1 MPRAEAVLVRESR
14 PPDGETQGASDQGRA
29 LERESSES
37 VPVRT
42 NWRLRLGTLVVLAT
56 ALTASV
62 PTVGDLGL
70 TWDEP
75 AYRYSQVISVQWW
88 EQLGRARSWSDVQEL
103 LDPQALLYYWPYG
116 RFGINFHNPLA
127 GQLNLAAHAVF
138 GHWMK
143 DIPARRMA
151 SVIEFALTITIGFHF
166 LARRYGGWVGLVMAG
181 SLLLMPRLY
190 GEAHL
195 MDTDTPGLLLWA
207 ATALAFWKGLHEPD
221 ARRWRVAVGILL
233 GLAFVQKMGAV
244 VVLGPLLIWLTV
256 GYLPPTLGR
265 KGGRSDWID
274 GVLTTGAMLIPLGLA
289 FQQIQML
296 QQRLLPPHR
305 ADLFNHRATSDWPGA
320 ILAVPL
326 VIWLI
331 RRLLGWWLPR
341 HRVWGVERPALET
354 WTAILAFAPVVGWL
368 GNPAWWRDTL
378 PRLTHY
384 YTLSFDRQGVLPP
397 IQIIY
402 FGQIYEY
409 SLPWHNGWVLLGIT
423 VPSAILFAGAIGLF
437 WAIGQVRRDRLPFY
451 FLIHFLTLPLIRML
465 PTPAHDGVRLF
476 LPTFF
481 FLAAFSGW
489 GAIWLA
495 DTLAKR
501 VRVRATWTRLAVT
514 GVVLGS
520 AAVALVRIHP
530 YELSYYNEL
539 IGGPRGAWERG
550 FELTYWYDAFNPK
563 VIADLNDMLPRGAE
577 VDYLNDKTDTS
588 VMVFQEL
595 QCLGAL
601 RGDIHLGRN
610 QADKAKLPFVW
621 LLAQDSKSTAFTR
634 LLYALQPWYGSKPAQ
649 LDGAPVAIVANPVA
663 VARAWALQLLL
674 DAADRSRDDPPAAP
688 AWVQLHAPWLARF
701 WGDGLKKPRKLTLNQ
716 TILDWSRSDPEGLLA
731 VAKWIAAGRDP
742 AADPNAKRLMDQI
755 VIINPSILEWSR
767 SDPEGLLAAAR
778 WITSGRNP
786 VDDPNAKRLMDQIV
800 KTGDRNIL
808 ASIMRKDLFDQL
820 MGEHAQALVEAV
832 QILNAH
838 HDEVVKVMSRFNYT
852 DSRSLG
858 G

>member
-1 MPRAEAVLVRESR
+1 MSKAEAVLVGEAR
-14 PPDGETQGASDQGRA
+14 PHHGETQGAHDESRVE
-29 LERESSES
+29 ERRSSEL
-37 VPVRT
+37 VRVGS
-42 NWRLRLGTLVVLAT
+42 NWGLRLGTLVVLT
-56 ALTASV
+56 VALTALV

-103 LDPQALLYYWPYG
+103 LDPQTLLYYWPYG

-195 MDTDTPGLLLWA
+195 MDTDTPGLLLWS

-233 GLAFVQKMGAV
+233 GLAFVEKMGAV
-244 VVLGPLLIWLTV
+244 VVLAPLLLWLIV
-256 GYLPPTLGR
+256 GYLPRSLVR

-274 GVLTTGAMLIPLGLA
+274 GVLTTGAMLVPLGLA

-296 QQRLLPPHR
+296 QRRLLPPNK
-305 ADLFNHRATSDWPGA
+305 ADLFNLRATSDWPGS
-320 ILAVPL
+320 ILAIPL
-326 VIWLI
+326 VVWLI
-331 RRLLGWWLPR
+331 RRLLGWWFPK
-341 HRVWGVERPALET
+341 HRVWGIERPALET

-368 GNPAWWRDTL
+368 GNPAWWRETL
-378 PRLTHY
+378 PRLAHY
-384 YTLSFDRQGVLPP
+384 YTLSFDREHTLPT

-402 FGQIYEY
+402 FGQVYEY

-423 VPSAILFAGAIGLF
+423 VPAAILFAGVIGLF
-437 WAIGQVRRDRLPFY
+437 WAIGQIRRDRLPFY

-495 DTLAKR
+495 DTLARR
-501 VRVRATWTRLAVT
+501 VRLPAKWTRLAMT

-520 AAVALVRIHP
+520 STVALVRIHP

-550 FELTYWYDAFNPK
+550 FELTYWYDAFNDK
-563 VIADLNDMLPRGAE
+563 VITDLNRKFPDQPY
-577 VDYLNDKTDTS
+577 VDYLNPKTDTS

-595 QCLGAL
+595 QTLGAL

-610 QADKAKLPFVW
+610 QREKTKLPYVW
-621 LLAQDSKSTAFTR
+621 LLAQDSKSSAFTR
-634 LLYALQPWYGSKPAQ
+634 LLFAMRPWYASEPRQ
-649 LDGAPVAIVANPVA
+649 VDGARVATVADPVA

-674 DAADRSRDDPPAAP
+674 DAPDRSGDDPPAAP
-688 AWVQLHAPWLARF
+688 AWVQNHTPWLARF
-701 WGDGLKKPRKLTLNQ
+701 WGDGLKKSRKLTLNQ
-716 TILDWSRSDPEGLLA
+716 T
-731 VAKWIAAGRDP
+731 
-742 AADPNAKRLMDQI
+742 
-755 VIINPSILEWSR
+755 ILEWSR
-767 SDPEGLLAAAR
+767 SDPEGLLAAAK
-778 WITSGRNP
+778 WIAAGRRP
-786 VDDPNAKRLMDQIV
+786 AQDKNAQRLMDQILM
-800 KTGDRNIL
+800 TADSNPQNYLI
-808 ASIMRKDLFDQL
+808 RKDLTDQL

-838 HDEVVKVMSRFNYT
+838 RDEVVTVMSRYNYT
-852 DSRSLG
+852 DPRSLG
-858 G
+858 GYLDRDLASSPTAHLQDGRSVTPAGRGS